1 MAHIGLLLQLII
13 GRVTNLTFMLMSSQ
27 NITDATVNITHIEQ
41 KIKSLAPAQNIADQK
56 NLLIAT
62 NIGDK
67 SSNQVIGLS
76 LNFKHILSQI
86 ALQAKCSNDKVR
98 IEVLGIK
105 LVNMATK
112 ADFTFPNTPNTIYV
126 CGYRTG

>member
-1 MAHIGLLLQLII
+1 
-13 GRVTNLTFMLMSSQ
+13 MSSQ

-41 KIKSLAPAQNIADQK
+41 KIKSFAPAQNIADQK

-86 ALQAKCSNDKVR
+86 ALQVKCSNDKVR

-112 ADFTFPNTPNTIYV
+112 ADFIFPNTPNTIYV